1 MRRKLQRNEDTQVAS
16 ILTCLAHNR
25 GWQGHE
31 PEAEELLREAIAIN
45 KKVVGSQHPSLIS
58 PLHYLARS
66 LLIQNHPAEAEWQAR
81 EVWEIAKKVFGEG
94 HSTTVDQLA
103 TLCSALIAQGKRK
116 EAEAMILKAP
126 EVTTARARLIRL
138 LMYTDRFADLET
150 LYREAP
156 DLLRNSVSGYPNAL
170 EELLSAVAESLYRQN
185 KSAEAEPLYREALA
199 SRQARLSA
207 EDPAVLNTA
216 ASLARLLAD
225 WAWSE
230 RGSSSGIKDLKPE
243 IAARAREAESRLR
256 EGLAIRLKSPESAH
270 WRTTGETTSRLGG
283 ALVAVAVT
291 DADLSGDARRTK
303 LAEAATLLIN
313 ANEVLQTSVAVAG
326 KYKLDSFTRIVRLYE
341 ALEKPEEALKWQQ
354 KLDDFDR
361 AKASREAGEQDKSPG
376 H

>member
-1 MRRKLQRNEDTQVAS
+1 MRWKFQRNEDTQVAS

-45 KKVVGSQHPSLIS
+45 KKVGGSQHPSVIS

-66 LLIQNHPAEAEWQAR
+66 LLKQNRPPEAESQAR
-81 EVWEIAKKVFGEG
+81 EAWEIAKKVFGEG

-103 TLCSALIAQGKRK
+103 TLCSALMAQGKRE

-126 EVTTARARLIRL
+126 EVATACARLFRL
-138 LMYTDRFADLET
+138 LMFTDRWADLET

-156 DLLRNSVSGYPNAL
+156 DLLRNSMGGDPKEL

-199 SRQARLSA
+199 SRQARLNA

-230 RGSSSGIKDLKPE
+230 RGSSSGVKDLKPE

-256 EGLAIRLKSPESAH
+256 QVLTLRFKSPEASH

-291 DADLSGDARRTK
+291 DADLSGDARRAK
-303 LAEAATLLIN
+303 LAEAATLILN
-313 ANEVLQTSVAVAG
+313 ANEVLQTSEAVAR
-326 KYKLDSFTRIVRLYE
+326 KYKRDSFTRIIRLYD

-361 AKASREAGEQDKSPG
+361 AKASREAGDQDKSPG